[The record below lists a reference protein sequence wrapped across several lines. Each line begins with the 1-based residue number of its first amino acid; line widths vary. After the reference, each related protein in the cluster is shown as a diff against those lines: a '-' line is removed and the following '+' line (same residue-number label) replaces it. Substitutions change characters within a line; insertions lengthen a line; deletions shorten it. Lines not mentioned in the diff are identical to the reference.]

1 LKALIQEAHMAKIRD
16 EVHKRD
22 LILRLKRV
30 EGQLRGIQA
39 MIDSGADCEAVTQ
52 QLSASRRALD
62 KAFFNVLA
70 CAIQGG
76 DPAPAGASGRHAIEK
91 RLEHAAALLAK
102 FG

>member
-1 LKALIQEAHMAKIRD
+1 VSSIRD
-16 EVHKRD
+16 EAHKKE
-22 LILRLKRV
+22 LIHRLKRV
-30 EGQLRGIQA
+30 EGQLRGIQS
-39 MIDSGADCEAVTQ
+39 MIEKGADCEEVTQ

-70 CAIQGG
+70 CAIQQVG
-76 DPAPAGASGRHAIEK
+76 DSPGAPAGKAGIDK

>member
-1 LKALIQEAHMAKIRD
+1 MAVIRNED
-16 EVHKRD
+16 HKKE
-22 LILRLKRV
+22 LVLRLRRV

-39 MIDSGADCEAVTQ
+39 MIEGGADCEKVTQ

-62 KAFFNVLA
+62 KAFFQVLA
-70 CAIQGG
+70 CAIQ
-76 DPAPAGASGRHAIEK
+76 AGPEGAAATPKTGAAAE

>member
-1 LKALIQEAHMAKIRD
+1 MTMAVIRNED
-16 EVHKRD
+16 HKRE
-22 LILRLKRV
+22 LVLRLRRV

-39 MIDSGADCEAVTQ
+39 MIEAGADCEKVTQ

-62 KAFFNVLA
+62 KAFFQVLA
-70 CAIQGG
+70 CAIQAG
-76 DPAPAGASGRHAIEK
+76 PESAPATTKSTGAAAE

>member
-1 LKALIQEAHMAKIRD
+1 MTVIKDRK
-16 EVHKRD
+16 HKNE
-22 LILRLKRV
+22 LVLRLKRV

-39 MIDSGADCEAVTQ
+39 MIESGADCEKVAQ

-70 CAIQGG
+70 CAIDT
-76 DPAPAGASGRHAIEK
+76 DPSAA
-91 RLEHAAALLAK
+91 RLLTK